1 MAERPRW
8 AAAASA
14 HQAWMP
20 IERGRGRGRGG
31 RGGPLDDE
39 PPPQEEVP
47 QEEQPGLAQGQAHI
61 PPIPPIELLR
71 AIMLNQGV
79 AQGANMPPPPALAGN
94 QPQPGVQPGA
104 VAQAAQAGQH
114 IPPPGNMHGID
125 ADFVALLRNFQFS
138 QLAIDAIIANGVTST
153 QSLIGLTPKDIKN
166 IMTIMPNLYH
176 L

>member
-1 MAERPRW
+1 M
-8 AAAASA
+8 
-14 HQAWMP
+14 
-20 IERGRGRGRGG
+20 
-31 RGGPLDDE
+31 DDE

-79 AQGANMPPPPALAGN
+79 AQGANMPPPPPLAGN
-94 QPQPGVQPGA
+94 QPQLGVQPGA